1 MYKPAAVVK
10 GPRKCSKEAQVLKRC
25 QGIRH
30 VSVIKTFNGN
40 DQYEHVEFFATDSEF
55 AVPDNVYIKIDATA
69 CKGTIGKLVDIEF
82 VTWEAGE
89 RIRDWGMTYIIQ
101 IEGRKG
107 TNRIVQWHST
117 ILENHDGT
125 TKYVRN
131 VKKHVQEEIPVHVNK
146 YKQPILEG
154 DWIVGI
160 GRGKKLH
167 FGQVVRWTKSSVMVN
182 PTPTIP
188 NSKSIAITL
197 PDQSVKLPEGPD
209 YEQMVTMMALRGW
222 TGL

>member
-1 MYKPAAVVK
+1 MYKPAVATGVH
-10 GPRKCSKEAQVLKRC
+10 RCSIEKEVLKQC
-25 QGIRH
+25 KGIRH
-30 VSVIKTFNGN
+30 TTVIKTFNNN
-40 DQYEHVEFFATDSEF
+40 DKYEHVECFATDEEF
-55 AVPDNVYIKIDATA
+55 AVPDNVFVRIDATA

-82 VTWEAGE
+82 ADCRTDGRVH
-89 RIRDWGMTYIIQ
+89 DWGMTYIIQ

-117 ILENHDGT
+117 ILKDHDGT

-131 VKKHVQEEIPVHVNK
+131 VKKHVQDEIPVHVNK
-146 YKQPILEG
+146 YNQPLREG
-154 DWIVGI
+154 DWIAGI
-160 GRGKKLH
+160 GRGKELH

-182 PTPTIP
+182 PTPSIP
-188 NSKSIAITL
+188 KSKSVAITL
-197 PDQSVKLPEGPD
+197 PEQSIKLPEGPD